1 MVNWPE
7 WADKPTRDASMEK
20 MIKDERIQGLMSC
33 EKSWRLRAPRSA
45 SDGDVELCRITGLS
59 GISICGVRLFCSV
72 ANRGE

>member
-33 EKSWRLRAPRSA
+33 EKSWRLRAPDRRAMAAWSYA
-45 SDGDVELCRITGLS
+45 E
-59 GISICGVRLFCSV
+59 
-72 ANRGE
+72 